1 MGEQRGRHRIAGKID
16 TLPEDVKSQVNQM
29 LLDLRY
35 TYQDIS
41 IWLQEEGYQ
50 ISKSSVGRYA
60 LRNNEVTRRLT
71 EAQEQTKT
79 LIEAV
84 RNNPDADY
92 TEGALQ
98 IMSGELTRKIAMAQE
113 EWDDMDIEKAAK
125 IMVSLSRTKAYK
137 DKVKAELTNKMNS
150 AVDIIK
156 EQLKSELKE
165 YPDILEKLSVVVE
178 RVVEDTLEND

>member
-1 MGEQRGRHRIAGKID
+1 MGEQRSRKRIVSKID
-16 TLPEDVKSQVNQM
+16 LLPEEVKEQVNQM
-29 LLDLRY
+29 LLDLSY
-35 TYQDIS
+35 TYQDIAV
-41 IWLQEEGYQ
+41 WLQEEGFE
-50 ISKSSVGRYA
+50 ISKSTVGRYA
-60 LRNNEVTRRLT
+60 LRNMDVTNRLI
-71 EAQEQTKT
+71 EAQEQTKA

-84 RNNPDADY
+84 KANPEADY

-98 IMSGELTRKIAMAQE
+98 IMAGELTRKIAMAQE